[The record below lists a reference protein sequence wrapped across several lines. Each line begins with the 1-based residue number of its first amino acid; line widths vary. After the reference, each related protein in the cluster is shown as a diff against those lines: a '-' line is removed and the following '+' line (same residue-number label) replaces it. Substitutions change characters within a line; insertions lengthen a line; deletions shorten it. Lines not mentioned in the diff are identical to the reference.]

1 MWPVGRYTF
10 LHSGGSLPGD
20 QERAS
25 RNQGVGIAL
34 KEKATVAWKNA
45 GEVWEAVSSRII
57 SARLKWV
64 HTGKER
70 KREVGLEGHQA
81 LMYQ

>member
-1 MWPVGRYTF
+1 M
-10 LHSGGSLPGD
+10 D
-20 QERAS
+20 
-25 RNQGVGIAL
+25 
-34 KEKATVAWKNA
+34 EKATVAWKDA

-57 SARLKWV
+57 SARFKWV
-64 HTGKER
+64 DQER